1 MLAET
6 AVFLQL
12 GLSVCS
18 TQVSHI
24 QPLFIF
30 WTLILILVGRALNV
44 YPLSWVV
51 NRYTDI
57 KVSRKIQH
65 ALWAAGIR
73 GAMAFVCAKGFPDT
87 KGNQAVVETTTMMV
101 VLATLFGFGTTTIP
115 ILEYLG
121 IQVRADSA
129 VP

>member
-12 GLSVCS
+12 GLSVFS

-24 QPLFIF
+24 QPLLVF

-73 GAMAFVCAKGFPDT
+73 GAMAYVCAKGFPDT

-121 IQVRADSA
+121 IQVRAVRSL
-129 VP
+129 P